1 LLDVYRLFVF
11 DAIAVNPQDQVLV
24 DQVQTAVSGALEQT
38 LASYFMVPYESG
50 LHEVAASVRQGG
62 N

>member
-1 LLDVYRLFVF
+1 
-11 DAIAVNPQDQVLV
+11 
-24 DQVQTAVSGALEQT
+24 VSGALEQT